1 MAPSPMEQDA
11 NQLHCI
17 GGLQH
22 YRFCLGCAFRLRSLL
37 SSPLLWSTSIHLPL
51 FASLGF
57 FFCLLVVKSGWKGR
71 RRRARGGPRLP
82 PSPAAARV
90 PFSFSDAPRRSTA
103 AAAGHRAESVAAS
116 PSPLR
121 YLYPGPRACCYLLTC
136 HTTTSS
142 TYAFFPFSLSASTP
156 TLLALTC
163 TTRYVRAG
171 PGCLDHTTAGVQTYY
186 TENRR
191 GGCHGRGR
199 RVYTAASATSI
210 GLCAGRWGRDGWLA
224 WAASCIRR
232 RRRHP

>member
-121 YLYPGPRACCYLLTC
+121 YLYPSRVLLFVNLS
-136 HTTTSS
+136 HHLLLH
-142 TYAFFPFSLSASTP
+142 ARLLPFLRSLSASTP

-171 PGCLDHTTAGVQTYY
+171 VQTYY
-186 TENRR
+186 TRKQARR
-191 GGCHGRGR
+191 MPR
-199 RVYTAASATSI
+199 
-210 GLCAGRWGRDGWLA
+210 A
-224 WAASCIRR
+224 WAACIRR
-232 RRRHP
+232 RRRHPP